1 MTIMQH
7 VSKWMAKKFLNATHC
22 RLGARVGNQLFSEA
36 DMLLSPLAM
45 SAFKAIGTD
54 PDHEYS
60 IGSVENDNWEPV
72 EEREGIAVGTI
83 VILPEGA
90 SHDN

>member
-1 MTIMQH
+1 MTIMQNI
-7 VSKWMAKKFLNATHC
+7 SLWMAKKFLNATHC
-22 RLGARVGNQLFSEA
+22 RIGARVGNQLFSEA

-60 IGSVENDNWEPV
+60 IGCVGNGNWDQV
-72 EEREGIAVGTI
+72 EEREGIAIGTI

-90 SHDN
+90 SRDN